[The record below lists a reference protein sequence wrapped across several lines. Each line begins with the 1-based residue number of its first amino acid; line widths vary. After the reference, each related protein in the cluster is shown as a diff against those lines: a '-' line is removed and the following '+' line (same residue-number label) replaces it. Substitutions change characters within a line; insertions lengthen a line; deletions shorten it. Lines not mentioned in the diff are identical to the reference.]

1 MKTAKRSQRIAWSVG
16 LAALAVSAAGGFC
29 AFNPGLVGKGGRA
42 TAQVAAEPNHS
53 RLVCYGL
60 VDVDFGV
67 LSLYPLQAGRV
78 VEVLA
83 RENQLVKQGTPL
95 LKLDDR
101 LAQIRVR
108 QAQADHAA
116 AVAQLAQARQLPKQY
131 EAKLQQQKAALS
143 AAEADAKA
151 AQFILDRKKQLEKD
165 RLANP
170 LEVSASAELVTKA
183 RAAVS
188 AEQGKLTELGL
199 VDPQQ
204 QVARAEADEQAKKAQ
219 LDQAQF
225 ALAECT
231 LLAPADGQVLQV
243 LIGPGNVA
251 PADPRQPAVMFC
263 PTGPRIVRA
272 DIEQEFAGRISV
284 GQTVTV
290 EDEYGRG
297 TPQTG
302 KVTRVAEWYARPR
315 SQSADPLKAMTSDVR
330 TLECVIALDPSQ
342 GHFRLGQRVRVKA
355 GN

>member
-1 MKTAKRSQRIAWSVG
+1 MKTANRSLRLAWSVG
-16 LAALAVSAAGGFC
+16 LAALAVSAAVGIYALNPDLGGQ
-29 AFNPGLVGKGGRA
+29 GGRV
-42 TAQVAAEPNHS
+42 TAQTPTEPNS

-67 LSLYPLQAGRV
+67 LALYPLQSGRV
-78 VEVLA
+78 VEA
-83 RENQLVKQGTPL
+83 PTRENQVVKQGTPL

-101 LAQIRVR
+101 LAQFRVK

-116 AVAQLAQARQLPKQY
+116 AAAQLAQARHLPKQY
-131 EAKLQQQKAALS
+131 EAKMRQQQAAVA
-143 AAEADAKA
+143 AAEADARA
-151 AQFILDRKKQLEKD
+151 AQFVLDRKRQLEKD

-170 LEVSASAELVTKA
+170 LEVSAAAELVAKA
-183 RAAVS
+183 KAAVS
-188 AEQGKLTELGL
+188 AEQAKLTELGL
-199 VDPQQ
+199 VEPLQ

-219 LDQAQF
+219 LEQAEF

-231 LLAPADGQVLQV
+231 LRAPADGQVLQI

-263 PTGPRIVRA
+263 PTGPRLVRA
-272 DIEQEFAGRISV
+272 EIEQEFAGRIGVS
-284 GQTVTV
+284 QAVTV

-315 SQSADPLKAMTSDVR
+315 SQAADPLKAMTSDVR
-330 TLECVIALDPSQ
+330 TLECIIALDPSQ
-342 GHFRLGQRVRVKA
+342 HHFRLGQRVRVKA